1 MSREGIDLAVTIR
14 AEETL
19 RLLGYPPERDPPERI
34 ARAFEEAL
42 REARALVRPRGVWRR
57 MTPGEAAGVDAPR
70 AATATAFILGLATIG
85 PLLETAVSQAA
96 AAGETV
102 RALLLDSAGS
112 AAVEEAADELS
123 LHALRVRAPGQPG
136 LKPPDSQDRV
146 PCRISPGY
154 GDWPLEAQRLVFA
167 RLPHA
172 SLGVRL
178 VPSCLMIPRK
188 SVTFGFWLDLQGEP
202 VMAGEGC
209 SRCPLTTCS
218 YRRKES
224 AR

>member
-1 MSREGIDLAVTIR
+1 MNREAIDLAVTIR

-19 RLLGYPPERDPPERI
+19 RLLGYPPERDPPDRI

-57 MTPGEAAGVDAPR
+57 MKPGEAAGVDAPPTV
-70 AATATAFILGLATIG
+70 TATSFVLGLATIG
-85 PLLETAVSQAA
+85 PLLETAVSRAA
-96 AAGETV
+96 AGGETV

-123 LHALRVRAPGQPG
+123 RHVLRFGPAGQPAP
-136 LKPPDSQDRV
+136 KPDASQDRI

-167 RLPHA
+167 KLPHA
-172 SLGVRL
+172 ALGVRL

-188 SVTFGFWLDLQGEP
+188 SITFGFWLDAQGEP
-202 VMAGEGC
+202 VMAGAGC
-209 SRCPLTTCS
+209 SRCPLTSCS

-224 AR
+224 AQ